1 VTIEPSEAN
10 GLRARSQIMADKPV
24 TVRRER
30 VGQSVGRLTAPE
42 VARLNVALA
51 FVMGLADEVASGEL
65 PKGNGSGDEEQLAG
79 GPAALHVGM
88 GFRGL
93 RQRIF
98 ASDSDLELP
107 FRDPV
112 EQPR

>member
-1 VTIEPSEAN
+1 VTIEPTEAN

-51 FVMGLADEVASGEL
+51 FVMGLAD
-65 PKGNGSGDEEQLAG
+65 
-79 GPAALHVGM
+79 
-88 GFRGL
+88 
-93 RQRIF
+93 
-98 ASDSDLELP
+98 
-107 FRDPV
+107 
-112 EQPR
+112 